1 METLTIHNIFGHGY
15 NREDLSRF
23 QELGFILRPQGSSF
37 AGAQELRF
45 IDFTAGPCLELIE
58 VTYPEE
64 YLNFVPPGMIPY
76 APGLNLALAE
86 NSPRPLST
94 YQERF
99 QDWQPYLL
107 HENYEGGRESQKPGW
122 NYLNFRDPVLPGTF
136 VFLTEFEKPYPAKHP
151 RAVHPNTIS
160 RVSGLVFDQ
169 PAESLERLSQ
179 LTDQTLQD
187 GTLVL
192 DGIPLY
198 SREAAPLPVRSIG
211 PQAPEKAFSL
221 TAVLLQAESL
231 STLQKADPD
240 LEELD
245 LGGRQALRIPT
256 PSRSWELVVH
266 V

>member
-37 AGAQELRF
+37 AGAQELRY
-45 IDFTAGPCLELIE
+45 IDFTAGPCLKLIE
-58 VTYPEE
+58 VTDPEE
-64 YLNFVPPGMIPY
+64 YLSFVPPGMIPY
-76 APGLNLALAE
+76 EPGLNLALAE
-86 NSPRPLST
+86 NSPRPLSD

-107 HENYEGGRESQKPGW
+107 HENYEGGI
-122 NYLNFRDPVLPGTF
+122 L
-136 VFLTEFEKPYPAKHP
+136 
-151 RAVHPNTIS
+151 I
-160 RVSGLVFDQ
+160 
-169 PAESLERLSQ
+169 
-179 LTDQTLQD
+179 
-187 GTLVL
+187 L

-256 PSRSWELVVH
+256 PSRSWDLVVH
-266 V
+266 VR